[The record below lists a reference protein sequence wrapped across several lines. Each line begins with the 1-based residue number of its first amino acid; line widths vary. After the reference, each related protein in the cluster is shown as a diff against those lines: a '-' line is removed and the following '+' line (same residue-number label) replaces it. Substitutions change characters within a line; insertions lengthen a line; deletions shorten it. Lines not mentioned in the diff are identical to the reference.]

1 MEYYVKMDYI
11 TSYNNGHQG
20 GLRLDYLPCVNY
32 SMMLN
37 KVNTCTMCE
46 VENHE
51 HSNWQ
56 TLELS
61 VGGEF
66 IKPDVQY
73 VDFIEAGQRVLVPEL
88 KIEPLVDKLLNMT
101 EMVETIFTITIKT
114 GGEVLL
120 QHDFPISLMAFDQ
133 WTGTGVRP
141 ELLAS
146 FVVPNHPL
154 ISSVI
159 VKASQFMQKWTGSS
173 AMDEY
178 QTQDRHRA
186 RLQVAAIYEAL
197 RGEGIVYVAPPASFE
212 PMGQRV
218 RLADKVLSEKLG
230 TCLDT
235 TLLFASCLE
244 AAGLFPILVLQ
255 KGHAFVGAWIT
266 EDIYAQNIG
275 DDASFLLKKCA
286 DGVNDIVL
294 VETTALTSSA
304 PVAFDEAV
312 KQAVIKL
319 KDEERFQLFVDVHRC
334 RLSNVKPLPQRI
346 ELNGKLT
353 VENDGVQHENATE
366 DVERLDHYALKI
378 DEDKQAVTKQT
389 IWERKLLDFSL
400 RNNLLNAKLGKRII
414 PFVSFG
420 IDQLEDQLVDGK
432 SFTMQP
438 YPKTQIEP
446 SESGM
451 YDSSLQAADLEAL
464 TKDELKNKRL
474 ISFLSETE
482 LKNGVKFLY
491 RMART
496 AMEEN
501 GANSLFL
508 ALGLLKWYESDK
520 SVQPRYAPI
529 LLLPVDLV
537 RKGGETGYVIRSRD
551 EDMILNIT
559 LIELLK
565 QQFHINLSGLN
576 PLPTD
581 QHGVDVKL
589 VFATLRQYL
598 SSMKRWNVLEETM
611 LGLFSFN
618 KFVMWNDIHTN
629 ASKLKVNPVIATLME
644 NKLKW
649 QDNIESVDSRMLD
662 KSIKPQRYAIP
673 LDVDSSQMEA
683 VIDSGEGKSFIL
695 HGPPGTGKSQTITN
709 MIANALY
716 QGKRVLFVA
725 EKMAAL
731 EVVQKRLK
739 KIGLDPFCLEMHSN
753 KMTKQHFLKQ
763 MQLALDAAHIQSPQE
778 YESAAN
784 QLYEHRLKM
793 ISNIEALHKVLPSG
807 LSLYDYIVR
816 YLAIK
821 HDEELNENLPDLKSV
836 DVEKLNKWENSL
848 RSLDAVFQLTGHPA
862 DHPLRGLEPNDAR
875 LETISR
881 VKETLKKYSDAFTAL
896 KQACESFSKKIFNSG
911 TDDSIEE
918 VEGLIKF
925 VSAIEN
931 SYCMTSHLLR
941 LSADQDFKK
950 EFSEVVASGR
960 KRDMLK
966 QQLLRQCSDNS
977 IFDINPRHL
986 LDEWDNIQK
995 KWFLPKFFA
1004 QRSFMK
1010 KMQVYDSQLKPEGVV
1025 DLLENV
1031 SNYQVYAQKVDE
1043 NIDTLR
1049 DAFGSLVGANK
1060 QDWTKIE
1067 QSYNAAPQAN
1077 QFLIDFANRHD
1088 MSYVTVR
1095 DLFLEKTGGDLPLFK
1110 QQYSEELK
1118 ELLSLNLSHNQQKS
1132 MMATFARM
1140 TLPTE
1145 QISSSIPNTIERWML
1160 SFDKVRDWCQW
1171 VSRKRELETERLQ
1184 CACNYIENEHKD
1196 GNEAAQALMKGI
1208 YHQLILMRVDSDDHL
1223 RMFNGVIFS
1232 ELIDKYRKETAVFQ
1246 ELTKKELYCRL
1257 AANVPSQTMEAAAT
1271 SEMGILKRNIANG
1284 GRGTT
1289 IRKIIDQIPTL
1300 LPRLCPCMLMS
1311 PISVAQYIDLDRDKF
1326 DIVVFDE
1333 ASQMPTSEAVGAIA
1347 RGRALAVVGDPMQ
1360 MPPTS
1365 FFATSAVDEEEA
1377 EIDDMDSILDDC
1389 IALSIPSRYLTW
1401 HYRSKHES
1409 LIAFSNSQYYD
1420 GRLYTFPSVDDRLSK
1435 VSLVQI
1441 EGTYDKGRTRSNP
1454 AEAKAI
1460 VQEVIRRL
1468 SDKELSK
1475 YSIGIV
1481 SFSKV
1486 QQSLIEDYLDE
1497 EMAKHPDLE
1506 MASNQSDEPVFIKN
1520 LENVQGD
1527 ERDVILFSVG
1537 YGPDKNGHVSM
1548 NFGPLN
1554 NEGGER
1560 RLNVAVSRARYEMMV
1575 FSTLKAEQIDLR
1587 RSNAKGVVGLKKFL
1601 EFAAMGMQVLPT
1613 VGSAQMQ
1620 ASEIINELA
1629 EALENRGYQVD
1640 KMVGKSN
1647 FRIDLAVVDPR
1658 DPDKYI
1664 LGILTDGKSYYNTKT
1679 VRDREICQPNVLRML
1694 NWNYMRVW
1702 SVDWFQDR
1710 ERVLA
1715 SVIEKLYDLLH
1726 AEPGKKNDESQPVQ
1740 LKLFSVANEPVYKA
1754 VNLHE
1759 KVYKTA
1765 SLRASTAQPDIER
1778 VIKNAAKVKDQLTQI
1793 ITVEQPV
1800 TNNYLY
1806 KRIATLWNMQR
1817 VTPRLQS
1824 LVDSLLAGFYLDPL
1838 SDGKNNVYWIDKVVA
1853 FDYTYYRVESKR
1865 DIADVPIIE
1874 LMNAAL
1880 YAVEQQISIP
1890 REDLKKVVA
1899 TLLGFSRKGA
1909 NVDLAAERAIDVL
1922 VKNGKLKEENG
1933 RLAIKDEDTN

>member
-1 MEYYVKMDYI
+1 MDYI
-11 TSYNNGHQG
+11 SSFSNGHQG
-20 GLRLDYLPCVNY
+20 GFRLDYLPCVNY
-32 SMMLN
+32 SMLLN

-46 VENHE
+46 VENHD
-51 HSNWQ
+51 SVNWQ
-56 TLELS
+56 TVK
-61 VGGEF
+61 VGVSGEF
-66 IKPDVQY
+66 IKPNEKHI
-73 VDFIEAGQRVLVPEL
+73 DFIEVGQRAQIPEL
-88 KIEPLVDKLLNMT
+88 RIEPLADKLLDMT
-101 EMVETIFTITIKT
+101 EMVETVFTITIT
-114 GGEVLL
+114 AGEDELL
-120 QHDFPISLMAFDQ
+120 THDFPISLMTFDQ
-133 WTGTGVRP
+133 WTGTSVRP

-159 VKASQFMQKWTGSS
+159 VKASQFMEKWTGSS

-197 RGEGIVYVAPPASFE
+197 RGEALVYVAPPASFE

-218 RLADKVLSEKLG
+218 RLADKVLTEKLG

-244 AAGLFPILVLQ
+244 AVGLFPILVLQ

-294 VETTALTSSA
+294 VETTALTSSS

-312 KQAVIKL
+312 KSAVLKL
-319 KDEERFQLFVDVHRC
+319 KDEDRFLLFVDVHRC
-334 RLSNVKPLPQRI
+334 RLSNIKPLPQRI
-346 ELNGKLT
+346 ELNGKMT
-353 VENDGVQHENATE
+353 VENNGVKHDNATE
-366 DVERLDHYALKI
+366 KVERLDHYALKI
-378 DEDKQAVTKQT
+378 EEDKQTISKQT

-400 RNNLLNAKLGKRII
+400 RNNLINAKLGKRII

-420 IDQLEDQLVDGK
+420 IDQVEDQLMDGK
-432 SFTMQP
+432 NFTMQP

-446 SESGM
+446 TESGM

-464 TKDELKNKRL
+464 AMDELKNKRL

-508 ALGLLKWYESDK
+508 TLGLLKWYESEK
-520 SVQPRYAPI
+520 SVQPRFAPI

-565 QQFHINLSGLN
+565 QQFHINLKGLN

-581 QHGVDVKL
+581 QHGVDVKQ
-589 VFATLRQYL
+589 VFAALRQYL
-598 SSMKRWNVLEETM
+598 SNMKRWNILEETM

-629 ASKLKVNPVIATLME
+629 ASKLKLNPVIATLME

-649 QDNIESVDSRMLD
+649 QDNTGGVDSRILD

-683 VIDSGEGKSFIL
+683 VIDSGDGKSFIL

-709 MIANALY
+709 MIANSLY

-753 KMTKQHFLKQ
+753 KMTKQHFLSQ
-763 MQLALDAAHIQSPQE
+763 MQKALDAVHIQSPQE
-778 YESAAN
+778 FESVAN
-784 QLYEHRLKM
+784 HLYEHRLKM

-807 LSLYDYIVR
+807 LSLYDYIIR
-816 YLAIK
+816 YLSIK
-821 HDEELNENLPDLKSV
+821 YEDELIDNLPDLKLMN
-836 DVEKLNKWENSL
+836 VEKLNEWESYLN
-848 RSLDAVFQLTGHPA
+848 SLDAVFQLIGHPA
-862 DHPLRGLEPNDAR
+862 DHPLRGLEPHDAR
-875 LETISR
+875 LETTNR
-881 VKETLKKYSDAFTAL
+881 VKETLHKFSDAFSVF
-896 KQACESFSKKIFNSG
+896 KQAAEIFVNRLFGSN

-918 VEGLIKF
+918 LEGFVKF
-925 VSAIEN
+925 VAALEN
-931 SYCMTSHLLR
+931 AYNMNGNLLK
-941 LSADQDFKK
+941 LAGDQEFKK
-950 EFSEVVASGR
+950 EFVEVVTSGR
-960 KRDMLK
+960 KRDLLK
-966 QQLLRQCSDNS
+966 QQLRRQCADG
-977 IFDINPRHL
+977 ILDINPMKL
-986 LDEWDNIQK
+986 LEEWNAIQN
-995 KWFLPKFFA
+995 KWFLLRFFA
-1004 QRSFMK
+1004 KRSFMK
-1010 KMQVYDSQLKPEGVV
+1010 KMRVYDSHLKPDGVV
-1025 DLLENV
+1025 ELLDNVNTYQKNENKVNDYLDLLM
-1031 SNYQVYAQKVDE
+1031 
-1043 NIDTLR
+1043 
-1049 DAFGSLVGANK
+1049 DAFGSLVSTK
-1060 QDWTKIE
+1060 HQDWTKIE
-1067 QSYNAAPQAN
+1067 QSYNAAPQVI
-1077 QFLIDFANRHD
+1077 QFLVDYANRRN
-1088 MSYVTVR
+1088 MSYVTVK
-1095 DLFLEKTGGDLPLFK
+1095 DLFLEKIGGDLPSFK
-1110 QQYSEELK
+1110 QQYGDEMK
-1118 ELLSLNLSHNQQKS
+1118 ELLNLSMLFKQQKS
-1132 MMATFARM
+1132 MMATFAHM
-1140 TLPTE
+1140 TVP
-1145 QISSSIPNTIERWML
+1145 QVNISTDIPNTLNRWML
-1160 SFDKVRDWCQW
+1160 NFDKVKNWCQW
-1171 VSRKRELETERLQ
+1171 VNRKRELEAEHLH
-1184 CACNYIENEHKD
+1184 CVCDYIEKEHKN
-1196 GNEAAQALMKGI
+1196 GTEAAQALMKGI
-1208 YHQLILMRVDSDDHL
+1208 YHQLILMRVDSDEHL
-1223 RMFNGVIFS
+1223 RMFNGLIFS
-1232 ELIDKYRKETAVFQ
+1232 ELIDKYRKETAAFQ

-1257 AANVPSQTMEAAAT
+1257 AANVPSQTMEAAAN

-1289 IRKIIDQIPTL
+1289 IRKIIDQIPSL

-1347 RGRALAVVGDPMQ
+1347 RGKALVVVGDPMQ

-1365 FFATSAVDEEEA
+1365 FFSTSAVDEEEA

-1389 IALSIPSRYLTW
+1389 ITLSIPSRYLTW

-1454 AEAKAI
+1454 AEAKEI
-1460 VQEVIRRL
+1460 VSEVIRRL
-1468 SDKELSK
+1468 SDEELSK

-1481 SFSKV
+1481 AFSKV
-1486 QQSLIEDYLDE
+1486 QQSLIEDYLE
-1497 EMAKHPDLE
+1497 EELAKHPDLE
-1506 MASNQSDEPVFIKN
+1506 LLSNQSEEPIFIKN

-1587 RSNAKGVVGLKKFL
+1587 RSNAKGVVGLKRFL
-1601 EFAAMGMQVLPT
+1601 EFAAKGMQVLPT
-1613 VGSAQMQ
+1613 VSTAQMQ
-1620 ASEIINELA
+1620 ANEIINELA
-1629 EALENRGYQVD
+1629 VALEEYGYQVD

-1647 FRIDLAVVDPR
+1647 FRIDLAIVDPR
-1658 DPDKYI
+1658 NPDKYL
-1664 LGILTDGKSYYNTKT
+1664 LGILTDGLSYYNTKT
-1679 VRDREICQPNVLRML
+1679 TRDREVCQPNVLRML
-1694 NWNYMRVW
+1694 NWNYLRVW

-1710 ERVLA
+1710 ERVLGN
-1715 SVIEKLYDLLH
+1715 ILEEIYDLLH
-1726 AEPGKKNDESQPVQ
+1726 PEEAKKKYDEGQPVQ
-1740 LKLFSVANEPVYKA
+1740 LKLFSVADEPIAKA
-1754 VNLHE
+1754 VNMRE

-1765 SLRASTAQPDIER
+1765 SLRASTGLPDIER
-1778 VIKNAAKVKDQLTQI
+1778 VIKNATKVKEQLTQI
-1793 ITVEQPV
+1793 ISVEQPV

-1824 LVDSLLAGFYLDPL
+1824 LVDSLLQGFYLDPI

-1853 FDYTYYRVESKR
+1853 FDYSYYRVDSKR
-1865 DIADVPIIE
+1865 DISDVPLIE
-1874 LMNAAL
+1874 LMNAAI

-1899 TLLGFSRKGA
+1899 TLLGFSRKGS
-1909 NVDLAAERAIDVL
+1909 NVDLAADKAINQL
-1922 VKNGKLKEENG
+1922 VRTGKVKEENG
-1933 RLAIKDEDTN
+1933 KLSIN